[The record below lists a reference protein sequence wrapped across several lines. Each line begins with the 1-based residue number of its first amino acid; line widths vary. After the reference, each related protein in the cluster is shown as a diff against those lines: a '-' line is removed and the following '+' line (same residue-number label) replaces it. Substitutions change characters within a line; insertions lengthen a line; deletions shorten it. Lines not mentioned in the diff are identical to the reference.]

1 MNLTEDYWDNRYKK
15 SDIGWDIGEI
25 STPLKNYFDQ
35 LKNKE
40 TRILIPGGGNS
51 YEAEYLHKN
60 GFKNIYVV
68 DVSKT
73 ALNNFN
79 ARVPN
84 FPKQHLLHSNFFDLD
99 LNFDLIIEQT
109 FFCAINPKLRL
120 DYTVKAHSLL
130 HKNGKVAGLLFN
142 IPLNTN
148 EPPFGGS
155 KNEYLT
161 YFKPYFEIKTME
173 EAYNSIKPR
182 AGKELFFIITKK
194 EKQLL

>member
-51 YEAEYLHKN
+51 YEAEYLHN
-60 GFKNIYVV
+60 NNFKNIYVV

-73 ALNNFN
+73 ALNNFST
-79 ARVPN
+79 RVPS
-84 FPKQHLLHSNFFDLD
+84 FPKEHLLHSNFFDLD
-99 LNFDLIIEQT
+99 IKFDLIIEQT
-109 FFCAINPKLRL
+109 FFCAINPNLRSKYVL
-120 DYTVKAHSLL
+120 KAYNLL
-130 HKNGKVAGLLFN
+130 NTNGKVAGLLFN
-142 IPLNTN
+142 LPLNDN

-155 KNEYLT
+155 KEEYLT
-161 YFKPYFEIKTME
+161 YFTPYFKIKTME

-182 AGKELFFIITKK
+182 AGKELFYIITKK
-194 EKQLL
+194 EK